1 MNRISRIVAIPVT
14 LLVLCVGAHGADYAS
29 PGPLDIATAKL
40 DWHDTAR
47 DRDVPVKIYFPK
59 SGGGPFPVILFS
71 HGLGGTRDTYEYLGR
86 HWASHG
92 YVCVHLQH
100 LGSDSAVWQ
109 DTAPRDRMATLRDAA
124 KDPRNAIERP
134 KDVTFAIDQTE
145 ALNKSDPTFK
155 GRLDLDHI
163 GIAGHS
169 FGAYTVLASAGQ
181 VFIGPRG
188 NEMSLP
194 DPRITAAI
202 AMSAPAQKR
211 ADDLLDKSYAKIKIP
226 ILHMTGTLDTSPV
239 VPTTTAEDR
248 RIPFD
253 HIRAPN
259 QYLIVFKDGDHMIFS
274 GRGRMTGGEKDAE
287 FQKLIKESSLAF
299 WDAYLKG
306 DAKAQ
311 AWLKDDF
318 DDVLGENGSFETK

>member
-1 MNRISRIVAIPVT
+1 MNRIFRIVAITAT
-14 LLVLCVGAHGADYAS
+14 LLALCVGARGADYAS
-29 PGPLDIATAKL
+29 PGTFEVATVKL
-40 DWHDTAR
+40 DWRDTAR
-47 DRDVPVKIYFPK
+47 DRDVPVKIYYPK
-59 SGGGPFPVILFS
+59 SGDGPFPVILFS

-100 LGSDSAVWQ
+100 IGSDAAVWQ
-109 DTAPRDRMATLRDAA
+109 DTSPGERMASMRDAA

-134 KDVTFAIDQTE
+134 KDVTFAIDQIDT
-145 ALNKSDPTFK
+145 LNKSDPTFK
-155 GRLDLDHI
+155 GRLDSNHL

-211 ADDLLDKSYAKIKIP
+211 ADELLDKSYAKIKIP
-226 ILHMTGTLDTSPV
+226 ILHMTGTLDTSPIM
-239 VPTTTAEDR
+239 PTTTAEDR
-248 RIPFD
+248 RIPYD
-253 HIRAPN
+253 HIRASN

-274 GRGRMTGGEKDAE
+274 GRGRMKCGEKDAA

-299 WDAYLKG
+299 WDAYLKRDG
-306 DAKAQ
+306 DAKA
-311 AWLKDDF
+311 WLNKDF
-318 DDVLGENGSFETK
+318 GNVLGAAGTFEQK